1 MKAHPDEHHALEQI
15 AALLRAAEP
24 HLAAM
29 FSIFTRL
36 TAHEG
41 PPPDEDRFGPVRRPG
56 RRTRRDAGPGG
67 ALAAAGPTERAST
80 LRAVL
85 IPTLLLAMIVVI
97 ITVALSGT
105 GKCTAPD
112 RASVFAYQSAHV
124 SACAQA
130 STKKAAAGHP

>member
-1 MKAHPDEHHALEQI
+1 MKVHPDEHHALEQI

-41 PPPDEDRFGPVRRPG
+41 PPPDEDRVGPVRRPG
-56 RRTRRDAGPGG
+56 RRRGAGPALAGAGPGG
-67 ALAAAGPTERAST
+67 RSST
-80 LRAVL
+80 LRVVL
-85 IPTLLLAMIVVI
+85 VPTLLLAVIVVI

-105 GKCTAPD
+105 GRCTAPA

-130 STKKAAAGHP
+130 STKKATEGRP

>member
-1 MKAHPDEHHALEQI
+1 MRAHPDEHHALEQI

-41 PPPDEDRFGPVRRPG
+41 PPPDEDRVGPVRRPG
-56 RRTRRDAGPGG
+56 RRPKGAALAVAGP
-67 ALAAAGPTERAST
+67 AARSST

-85 IPTLLLAMIVVI
+85 VPTLLLAVIVVI

-130 STKKAAAGHP
+130 STKKTTEGRP

>member
-41 PPPDEDRFGPVRRPG
+41 PPPDEDRVGPVRLPG
-56 RRTRRDAGPGG
+56 RRARRGAGLAAGGPAGP
-67 ALAAAGPTERAST
+67 AGRSST

-97 ITVALSGT
+97 ITVALSGS

-130 STKKAAAGHP
+130 STKKATAGHP

>member
-41 PPPDEDRFGPVRRPG
+41 PPPDEDRVGPVHRPG
-56 RRTRRDAGPGG
+56 RRSRRVGG
-67 ALAAAGPTERAST
+67 LAAAGPVAHSST

-85 IPTLLLAMIVVI
+85 IPTLLLAVIVVI

-112 RASVFAYQSAHV
+112 RASVFAYQNAHV

-130 STKKAAAGHP
+130 STKKTAGHP

>member
-41 PPPDEDRFGPVRRPG
+41 PPPDEDRVGPVRRPG
-56 RRTRRDAGPGG
+56 RRTRRGPAG
-67 ALAAAGPTERAST
+67 LAAAGPAVHSPT

-105 GKCTAPD
+105 GKCAPPD

-130 STKKAAAGHP
+130 GVKKATAGHP

>member
-41 PPPDEDRFGPVRRPG
+41 PPPDEDRVGPVHRPG
-56 RRTRRDAGPGG
+56 RRSRRPTV
-67 ALAAAGPTERAST
+67 LAAAGPVAHSST

-85 IPTLLLAMIVVI
+85 IPTLLLAVIVVI

-105 GKCTAPD
+105 GKCAPPD

-130 STKKAAAGHP
+130 TVKKATGRP

>member
-41 PPPDEDRFGPVRRPG
+41 PPPDEDRVGPVRLPG
-56 RRTRRDAGPGG
+56 RRTRRGAG
-67 ALAAAGPTERAST
+67 LAVAGPTARSST

-85 IPTLLLAMIVVI
+85 VPTLLLAVIVVI
-97 ITVALSGT
+97 ITVALSGS
-105 GKCTAPD
+105 GKCSAPD

>member
-15 AALLRAAEP
+15 ATLLRAAEP

-41 PPPDEDRFGPVRRPG
+41 PPPDEDRVGPVHRTIHRPG
-56 RRTRRDAGPGG
+56 HRSRTGG
-67 ALAAAGPTERAST
+67 LAAAGPVAHSST

-85 IPTLLLAMIVVI
+85 IPTLLLAVIVVI

-105 GKCTAPD
+105 GRCTAPD

-130 STKKAAAGHP
+130 GTKKAAGNP

>member
-41 PPPDEDRFGPVRRPG
+41 PPPDEDRVGPVRRPV
-56 RRTRRDAGPGG
+56 RRTRRVGG
-67 ALAAAGPTERAST
+67 LAAAGPGVHSSA

-85 IPTLLLAMIVVI
+85 VPTLLLAVIVVI
-97 ITVALSGT
+97 ITVALAGSG
-105 GKCTAPD
+105 GKCTPPD

-130 STKKAAAGHP
+130 STKKTAGHP

>member
-41 PPPDEDRFGPVRRPG
+41 PPPDEDRVGPVRRPG
-56 RRTRRDAGPGG
+56 RRSRRGV
-67 ALAAAGPTERAST
+67 ALAAAGPPHSST

-85 IPTLLLAMIVVI
+85 IPTLLLAVIVVI

-105 GKCTAPD
+105 SKCTPPD
-112 RASVFAYQSAHV
+112 RASVFAYQSTHV
-124 SACAQA
+124 AACAQA
-130 STKKAAAGHP
+130 STKKAATGHP

>member
-41 PPPDEDRFGPVRRPG
+41 PPPDEDRVGPVHRPG
-56 RRTRRDAGPGG
+56 RRSRIGG
-67 ALAAAGPTERAST
+67 LAAAGPVAHSST

-85 IPTLLLAMIVVI
+85 IPTLLLAVIVVI

-130 STKKAAAGHP
+130 STKKTAGHP

>member
-41 PPPDEDRFGPVRRPG
+41 PPPDEDRVGPVRRPG
-56 RRTRRDAGPGG
+56 RRTRRVGGLAVTGPGVHS
-67 ALAAAGPTERAST
+67 ST
-80 LRAVL
+80 VRAVL
-85 IPTLLLAMIVVI
+85 VPTLLLAVIVVI

-105 GKCTAPD
+105 GSKCTPPD

-130 STKKAAAGHP
+130 SVKKATGRP